1 MKASVKSNILF
12 ITSDYSIDDLKKVA
26 KYRPDAMKLVEGEGD
41 EKHTVAAICVGTK
54 SSVAPNGIVFAPV
67 GGTTGKAVVTME
79 LPTDCD
85 SEDEVRNYIH
95 EKVGMTV
102 INGTKI
108 EAQVADALASID
120 ADFTAMDEAI
130 TIEG

>member
-12 ITSDYSIDDLKKVA
+12 ITSEYSIDDLKKVA
-26 KYRPDAMKLVEGEGD
+26 EYRPDALKLIEGEGD
-41 EKHTVAAICVGTK
+41 DKHTVAAIYVGAK
-54 SSVAPNGIVFAPV
+54 ASVGKNGIVFAPV
-67 GGTTGKAVVTME
+67 GGTTGKAVVTMD

-85 SEDEVRNYIH
+85 TEEKVRKHLH
-95 EKVGMTV
+95 EKIGMTI

-108 EAQVADALASID
+108 EAQITNALAEID
-120 ADFTAMDEAI
+120 SDFAAMDEAI